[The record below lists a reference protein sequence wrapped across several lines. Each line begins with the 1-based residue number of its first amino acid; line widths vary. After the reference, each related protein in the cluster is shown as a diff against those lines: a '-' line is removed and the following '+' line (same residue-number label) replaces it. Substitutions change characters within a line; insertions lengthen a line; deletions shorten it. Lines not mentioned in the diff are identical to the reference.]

1 MTLSVLTIARKCLDI
16 RGPFS
21 IRQDVFTHQ
30 RPASLRSGLEIIHK
44 TRCKPEAPTALR
56 VELTTAGRIDLRWV
70 DNSDNETGFYIRFR
84 GKRIGFD
91 DHTGTSGTNTDIAY
105 ASLTGLRSGFT
116 YTIRV
121 LAYNQAGESPP
132 SNEVQATTPNVAETQ
147 RVQLRREVI
156 VQGPVPYAGKF
167 PVFGIV
173 PAGRLLRM
181 RLPQLGF
188 PDVALAFVKRGHST
202 QECNNPSAVVVI
214 GEGQTTTPAQLREI
228 YGVDEPRFTTHAPI
242 PFIACYRT
250 TNPSSPLPDP
260 ITIEIEVIFDM
271 T

>member
-30 RPASLRSGLEIIHK
+30 QPASLRFWLKRIHL

-84 GKRIGFD
+84 GKRTGFV
-91 DHTGTSGTNTDIAY
+91 DHTDISQTSPDIAY

-121 LAYNQAGESPP
+121 VAYNQAGESPP
-132 SNEVQATTPNVAETQ
+132 SNEVQATTPNVAETDT
-147 RVQLRREVI
+147 VQLRRQII
-156 VQGPVPYAGKF
+156 VEGPVPYVGKF
-167 PVFGIV
+167 PEIGVV
-173 PAGRLLRM
+173 PPGRLLRL
-181 RLPQLGF
+181 RLPPLGF

-228 YGVDEPRFTTHAPI
+228 YGVDEPKFTTHAPI
-242 PFIACYRT
+242 PFVACYRT
-250 TNPSSPLPDP
+250 TNPTAPLLQSV
-260 ITIEIEVIFDM
+260 TIEIEVIFDM